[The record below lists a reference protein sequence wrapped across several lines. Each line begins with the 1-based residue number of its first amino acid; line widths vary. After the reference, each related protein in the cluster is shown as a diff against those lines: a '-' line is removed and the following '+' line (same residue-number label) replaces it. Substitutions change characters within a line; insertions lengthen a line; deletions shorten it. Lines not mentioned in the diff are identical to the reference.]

1 MEKDRSYESKRPNS
15 IIFDFS
21 ISCIQKIALANSRE
35 RADELAKDLNGYVW
49 VVDEILDVSEEATPV
64 YLIISGK

>member
-1 MEKDRSYESKRPNS
+1 MEKDRGYESKRPNS

-21 ISCIQKIALANSRE
+21 HPCIQKIALANSRA
-35 RADELAKDLNGYVW
+35 RADELAKDLNGYAW

-64 YLIISGK
+64 YLIISEE